1 MTLRKW
7 TRRML
12 PMTWIMSLLPLSS
25 LLVRMKLLKKVLTR
39 SLLPMSSLL
48 VRRKVLMPMTRSLS
62 RWPRLSEVGLTHK
75 HS

>member
-1 MTLRKW
+1 LTLRKW

-12 PMTWIMSLLPLSS
+12 PMTWTRSLLPMSS
-25 LLVRMKLLKKVLTR
+25 LLVRMKVLMKVLTR

-48 VRRKVLMPMTRSLS
+48 VRMKVLLPMTRRLS

-75 HS
+75 HI